1 MNNIDNISKYGVFGL
16 SFEESESSLILL
28 SIPFELTT
36 TFREGTLYAPL
47 KIKDASSQIDLM
59 NNLDSYAWQKG
70 IYWDNSNDDFFL
82 NLSKSH
88 RPSAKK
94 IIDFLEN
101 NNQLLN
107 DALKN
112 ELNIINNVCEK
123 AAHEISK
130 QVFQILKNGKIPGVI
145 GGEHSITY
153 GVIDAIQNFYDD
165 FCILQID
172 AHHDLRNAYLGF
184 TYSHASVMY
193 NILDKYNNVNKI
205 VQIGV
210 RDYCEAEKNLV
221 VENDKIFC
229 FYDFDINVQ
238 LFNGKSFNDIANQ
251 IVDLL
256 TDNIYIS
263 FDIDGLKPYFCPET
277 GTPVPG
283 GLSYEQIEYLFYL
296 ISKTNKKVIG
306 FDLCEVSGLS
316 EWDAIVGS
324 RIMYLLSIL
333 ALHNM

>member
-16 SFEESESSLILL
+16 SYDKSESSLILL

-36 TFREGTLYAPL
+36 TFREGTLYAPH

-70 IYWDNSNDDFFL
+70 IYWDNSNEYFFL
-82 NLSKSH
+82 NISKSY

-101 NNQLLN
+101 NQLLN
-107 DALKN
+107 DELKN
-112 ELNIINNVCEK
+112 EQYIINNVCEK
-123 AAHEISK
+123 ASNEISK
-130 QVFQILKNGKIPGVI
+130 LVFQILQNDKIPGVI

-153 GVIDAIQNFYDD
+153 GVIDAIQNVYDD

-172 AHHDLRNAYLGF
+172 AHHDLRNTYLGF

-193 NILDKYNNVNKI
+193 NILNKYDNVNKI

-210 RDYCEAEKNLV
+210 RDYCEEEKNLV
-221 VENDKIFC
+221 EENDKIFT

-238 LFNGKSFNDIANQ
+238 LFNGKSFHDIAKQ

-256 TDNIYIS
+256 TDNLYIS
-263 FDIDGLKPYFCPET
+263 FDIDGLQPYLCPET

-296 ISKTNKKVIG
+296 ISKTNKKIIG
-306 FDLCEVSGLS
+306 FDLCEVSGRGQ
-316 EWDAIVGS
+316 WDAIVGS
-324 RIMYLLSIL
+324 RILYLLSVL
-333 ALHNM
+333 ALRS

>member
-1 MNNIDNISKYGVFGL
+1 MNNIDNISKYVVFGL
-16 SFEESESSLILL
+16 SYDKSESSLILL

-36 TFREGTLYAPL
+36 TFREGTLYAPH

-70 IYWDNSNDDFFL
+70 IYWDNSNEYFFL
-82 NLSKSH
+82 NISKSY

-101 NNQLLN
+101 NQLLN
-107 DALKN
+107 DELKN
-112 ELNIINNVCEK
+112 EQYIINNVCEK
-123 AAHEISK
+123 ASNEISK
-130 QVFQILKNGKIPGVI
+130 LVFQILQNDKIPGVI

-153 GVIDAIQNFYDD
+153 GVIDAIQNVYDD

-172 AHHDLRNAYLGF
+172 AHHDLRNTYLGF

-193 NILDKYNNVNKI
+193 NILNKYDNVNKI

-221 VENDKIFC
+221 AESDNIVT
-229 FYDFDINVQ
+229 FYNFDINVQ
-238 LFNGKSFNDIANQ
+238 LFNGKSFHDIAKQ

-263 FDIDGLKPYFCPET
+263 FDIDGLQPYLCPET

-296 ISKTNKKVIG
+296 ISKTNKKN
-306 FDLCEVSGLS
+306 S
-316 EWDAIVGS
+316 
-324 RIMYLLSIL
+324 
-333 ALHNM
+333 

>member
-16 SFEESESSLILL
+16 SYDKSESSLILL

-36 TFREGTLYAPL
+36 TFREGTLYAPH

-70 IYWDNSNDDFFL
+70 IYWDNSNEDFFL
-82 NLSKSH
+82 NISKSY

-101 NNQLLN
+101 NQLLN
-107 DALKN
+107 DELKN
-112 ELNIINNVCEK
+112 EQYIINNVCEK
-123 AAHEISK
+123 ASNEISK
-130 QVFQILKNGKIPGVI
+130 LVFQILQNDKIPGVI

-153 GVIDAIQNFYDD
+153 GVIDAIQNVYDD

-172 AHHDLRNAYLGF
+172 AHHDLRNTYLGF

-193 NILDKYNNVNKI
+193 NILNKYDNVNKI

-221 VENDKIFC
+221 AESDNIVT
-229 FYDFDINVQ
+229 FYNFDINVQ
-238 LFNGKSFNDIANQ
+238 LFNGKSFHDIAKQ

-263 FDIDGLKPYFCPET
+263 FDIDGLQPYLCPET

-333 ALHNM
+333 ALR

>member
-16 SFEESESSLILL
+16 SYDKSESSLILL

-36 TFREGTLYAPL
+36 TFREGTLYAPH

-70 IYWDNSNDDFFL
+70 IYWDNSNEYFFL
-82 NLSKSH
+82 NISKSY

-101 NNQLLN
+101 NQLLN
-107 DALKN
+107 DELKN
-112 ELNIINNVCEK
+112 EQYIINNVCEK
-123 AAHEISK
+123 ASNEISK
-130 QVFQILKNGKIPGVI
+130 LVFQILQNDKIPGVI

-153 GVIDAIQNFYDD
+153 GVIDAIQNVYDD

-172 AHHDLRNAYLGF
+172 AHHDLRNTYLGF

-193 NILDKYNNVNKI
+193 NILNKYDNVNKI

-221 VENDKIFC
+221 AESDNIVT
-229 FYDFDINVQ
+229 FYNFDINVQ
-238 LFNGKSFNDIANQ
+238 LFNGKSFHDIAKQ

-263 FDIDGLKPYFCPET
+263 FDIDGLQPYLCPET

-333 ALHNM
+333 ALR

>member
-16 SFEESESSLILL
+16 SHDKSESSLILL

-36 TFREGTLYAPL
+36 TFREGTLYAPH

-70 IYWDNSNDDFFL
+70 IYWDNSNEDFFI
-82 NLSKSH
+82 NLSKAY
-88 RPSAKK
+88 RPRAKK

-107 DALKN
+107 DELKN
-112 ELNIINNVCEK
+112 ELDIINNVCEK
-123 AAHEISK
+123 ASNEISK
-130 QVFQILKNGKIPGVI
+130 QVFQILQNNKIPGVI

-153 GVIDAIQNFYDD
+153 GVMDAINNVYDD

-193 NILDKYNNVNKI
+193 NILNKYNNVNKI

-221 VENDKIFC
+221 AENDKIFT
-229 FYDFDINVQ
+229 FYNFDINKQ
-238 LFNGKSFNDIANQ
+238 LFNGKSFNDIAKQ

-263 FDIDGLKPYFCPET
+263 FDIDGLQPYLCPET

-296 ISKTNKKVIG
+296 ISKTNKKIIG

-333 ALHNM
+333 ALR

>member
-16 SFEESESSLILL
+16 SYDKSESSLILL

-36 TFREGTLYAPL
+36 TFREGTLYAPH

-70 IYWDNSNDDFFL
+70 IYWDNSNEYFFL
-82 NLSKSH
+82 NISKSY

-101 NNQLLN
+101 NQLLN
-107 DALKN
+107 DELKN
-112 ELNIINNVCEK
+112 EQYIINNVCEK
-123 AAHEISK
+123 ASNEISK
-130 QVFQILKNGKIPGVI
+130 LVFQILQNDKIPGVI

-153 GVIDAIQNFYDD
+153 GVIDAIQNVYDD

-172 AHHDLRNAYLGF
+172 AHHDLRNTYLGF

-193 NILDKYNNVNKI
+193 NILNKYNNVNKI

-210 RDYCEAEKNLV
+210 RDYCEAEKNFV
-221 VENDKIFC
+221 AENDKIFT

-238 LFNGKSFNDIANQ
+238 LFNGKSFNDIAKQ

-263 FDIDGLKPYFCPET
+263 FDIDGLQPYLCPET

-333 ALHNM
+333 ALR

>member
-1 MNNIDNISKYGVFGL
+1 VNNIDNISKYGVFGL
-16 SFEESESSLILL
+16 SYDKSESSLILL

-36 TFREGTLYAPL
+36 TFREGTLYAPH

-70 IYWDNSNDDFFL
+70 IYWDNSNEYFFL
-82 NLSKSH
+82 NISKSY

-101 NNQLLN
+101 NQLLN
-107 DALKN
+107 DELKN
-112 ELNIINNVCEK
+112 EQYIINNVCEK
-123 AAHEISK
+123 ASNEISK
-130 QVFQILKNGKIPGVI
+130 LVFQILQNDKIPGVI

-153 GVIDAIQNFYDD
+153 GVIDAIQNVYDD

-172 AHHDLRNAYLGF
+172 AHHDLRNTYLGF

-193 NILDKYNNVNKI
+193 NILNKYDNVNKI

-221 VENDKIFC
+221 AESDNIVT
-229 FYDFDINVQ
+229 FYNFDINVQ
-238 LFNGKSFNDIANQ
+238 LFNGKSFHDIAKQ

-263 FDIDGLKPYFCPET
+263 FDIDGLQPYLCPET

-333 ALHNM
+333 ALR